1 MPTLYNHPTD
11 MEPLLPADRDGSL
24 ASLGWQV
31 VRRAERLGSA
41 LHPVTSQELAGVV
54 RVMNSYYSH
63 LIEGHHTTP
72 ADLDAVLKGQ
82 VHGAPQHRQLQQ
94 LHLAHLGTQ
103 AKMEALLRSAPACEV
118 ARSDFIANLHA
129 NFYTMLPQADRCV
142 PGIDDHE
149 HVIEPGQWR
158 RFNVSVGQHLAPKYE
173 AVETFLQRFTG
184 FYSLLVRDTGDS
196 LVACA
201 AAHHRLAWIHPFAD
215 GNGRVTRI
223 FSHAWLWKA
232 GVHAHGLWSLS
243 RGLARALPRYRAT
256 LAAADQKRRHDTD
269 GRGYLSES
277 ALADF
282 CRFFLETCIDQ
293 LDYMSGCLAVDTL
306 VPRITGHAELRTA
319 TGDLPKGASL
329 LLREVC
335 LRGEIPRG
343 DAARVIGKSA
353 RTAQPV
359 VRKLLDAGYLKS
371 PSDKGPLRLG
381 FPQEALSAWLPG
393 LFLG

>member
-1 MPTLYNHPTD
+1 MPTLYDHPTD
-11 MEPLLPADRDGSL
+11 MEPLVPADRDGSL
-24 ASLGWQV
+24 AALGWQI
-31 VRRAERLGSA
+31 VRHAERLGGA
-41 LHPVTSQELAGVV
+41 LHPVTSLGLAEVV

-72 ADLDAVLKGQ
+72 ADLDAVLSGKLN
-82 VHGAPQHRQLQQ
+82 GAPQHRQLQQ

-103 AKMEALLRSAPACEV
+103 AKMEKLLSSEPPCEI
-118 ARSDFIANLHA
+118 ARSDFIADLHA
-129 NFYTMLPQADRCV
+129 TFYTMLPATDRCV
-142 PGIDDHE
+142 QGLDGNTHA
-149 HVIEPGQWR
+149 IEPGQWR
-158 RFNVSVGQHLAPKYE
+158 QFNVSVGQHLAPKHE
-173 AVETFLQRFTG
+173 ALGTFLQRFAA
-184 FYSLLVRDTGDS
+184 FYSPLVRDTGSS

-215 GNGRVTRI
+215 GNGRVTRL
-223 FSHAWLWKA
+223 FSHAWLWMA
-232 GVHAHGLWSLS
+232 GVHAHGLWSVS
-243 RGLARALPRYRAT
+243 RGLARQLNRYRTT
-256 LAAADQKRRHDTD
+256 LAAADQKRQHDTD
-269 GRGYLSES
+269 GRGYLSEA

-293 LDYMSGCLAVDTL
+293 LDYMSDCLAVDTF
-306 VPRITGHAELRTA
+306 VQRITGHAELRTA
-319 TGDLPKGASL
+319 TGDMPKGASL

-359 VRKLLDAGYLKS
+359 VRKLLDAGYMKS